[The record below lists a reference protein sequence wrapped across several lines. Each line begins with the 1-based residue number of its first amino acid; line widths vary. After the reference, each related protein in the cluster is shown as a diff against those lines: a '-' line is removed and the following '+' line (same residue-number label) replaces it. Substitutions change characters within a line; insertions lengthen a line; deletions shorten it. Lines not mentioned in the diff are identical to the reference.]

1 MQRWQKTGET
11 QAAVVVEAVAEELV
25 AEAAEVAEEVVVD
38 VEEDFNQP
46 GEHLAMYYRNMK

>member
-1 MQRWQKTGET
+1 MQRWQKTGGT
-11 QAAVVVEAVAEELV
+11 QAAVVVEAVAEDLV

-46 GEHLAMYYRNMK
+46 GEHLTMYYRKMK

>member
-11 QAAVVVEAVAEELV
+11 QAAVVVEAVAEDLV

-38 VEEDFNQP
+38 VEEDFKQP
-46 GEHLAMYYRNMK
+46 GEHLTMNYRNMK

>member
-11 QAAVVVEAVAEELV
+11 QAAVVVEAVAEDLV
-25 AEAAEVAEEVVVD
+25 AEVAEEVVVD

>member
-11 QAAVVVEAVAEELV
+11 QAAVVVEAVAEDLV